1 MFADLPKPLQEKVL
15 EYLQE
20 NNFPAAKMLYD
31 EYHRQRVQQQLK
43 PSLNNTKQP
52 HADTTS

>member
-20 NNFPAAKMLYD
+20 NNPAAKMLYD

-43 PSLNNTKQP
+43 SSLNNTKQT